1 MAAATQNQALA
12 ALLFLYK
19 QALEIEL
26 PWLDQIVRSKRPKRL
41 PVVLTRIEVR
51 AVLGNLSGRHWLVA
65 SLLYGS
71 GLRLL
76 EALHLR
82 IKDVDPGQ
90 RKLIVRDAKGMKDRV
105 TVLPDSLVEP
115 LRRHIAGL
123 RASHQNAVAG
133 GFGGVELPLRSRGSI
148 RMRTLTSVAVPV
160 SRRSSVARSKER
172 RVAARSQRTC
182 SRQGTTYGPCR
193 SCSGTATSRTTQ
205 IYTHVLNRGGFGVRS
220 PMDLG

>member
-1 MAAATQNQALA
+1 MSAFLTYLA
-12 ALLFLYK
+12 SDRNVTRLPPEPGFLAGASLSYK
-19 QALEIEL
+19 QVLEIEL

-41 PVVLTRIEVR
+41 PVVLTRSEVR

-82 IKDVDPGQ
+82 IKDVDLGQ

-105 TVLPDSLVEP
+105 TVLPNGLVEP
-115 LRRHIAGL
+115 LRR
-123 RASHQNAVAG
+123 
-133 GFGGVELPLRSRGSI
+133 
-148 RMRTLTSVAVPV
+148 
-160 SRRSSVARSKER
+160 ARR
-172 RVAARSQRTC
+172 RVTRSQRTC
-182 SRQGTTYGPCR
+182 SKQGTTYGTLQELLGH
-193 SCSGTATSRTTQ
+193 SNVRTTQ
-205 IYTHVLNRGGFGVRS
+205 IYTHVLNRGGLGVRS